1 MRRTK
6 MRGIVMEV
14 PIRRNKLNAKQIQLL
29 KTIYKF
35 RFTTLSL
42 LAQYRHSDQ
51 SSLNRNLQRLVDQK
65 YIIKQY
71 DNSYRIDR
79 KGARFS
85 LAPTAITWLMK
96 NSDLNHKTLH
106 AMYNKS
112 EEPFVLQ
119 SLAVMKTAISLK
131 ETYPDIFYIY
141 SASEISRDID
151 FPKPRP
157 HLYLRRIESDDQRLN
172 EYFVELHHTN
182 QPFLIRQRFKEL
194 VQHYDDEGW
203 PDGDYPGLLF
213 ILGTARQ
220 EASFARFAREVLDAA
235 GVDDLRVLTTTHKAL
250 VSTPYHATVWTNI
263 NETKNLVTI

>member
-1 MRRTK
+1 MRRAK

-35 RFTTLSL
+35 RFITLSL

-65 YIIKQY
+65 YLIKQY
-71 DNSYRIDR
+71 DNSFRIDR

-131 ETYPDIFYIY
+131 ETYPDGFYLY

-157 HLYLRRIESDDQRLN
+157 HLYLRRIETGDQKLN

-182 QPFLIRQRFKEL
+182 QPFLIRQRFK
-194 VQHYDDEGW
+194 
-203 PDGDYPGLLF
+203 
-213 ILGTARQ
+213 
-220 EASFARFAREVLDAA
+220 FARFAREVLDAA
-235 GVDDLRVLTTTHKAL
+235 GIDDLRVLTTTYKAL
-250 VSTPYHATVWTNI
+250 VSTPYHAAVWTNI
-263 NETKNLVTI
+263 NETKNLITI

>member
-1 MRRTK
+1 
-6 MRGIVMEV
+6 MEA

-35 RFTTLSL
+35 RFITLSL

-51 SSLNRNLQRLVDQK
+51 SSLNRNLQRLVDQQ
-65 YIIKQY
+65 YLIKQY

-79 KGARFS
+79 KSARFN
-85 LAPTAITWLMK
+85 LAPAAITWLMK
-96 NSDLNHKTLH
+96 NSDLNQKTLH

-119 SLAVMKTAISLK
+119 SLAIMEVAISLK
-131 ETYPDIFYIY
+131 ETYPDTFYIY

-157 HLYLRRIESDDQRLN
+157 HLYLRRIETDNQKTN

-182 QPFLIRQRFKEL
+182 QPYLIRQRFKEL

-203 PDGDYPGLLF
+203 PDGGYPGLLF
-213 ILGTARQ
+213 ILGSARQ
-220 EASFARFAREVLDAA
+220 ETSFANFAREVLDAA
-235 GVDDLRVLTTTHKAL
+235 GIDDLVVQTTTHKAL
-250 VSTPYHATVWTNI
+250 VTTPYNAGVWTN
-263 NETKNLVTI
+263 TTSKNSHDALLGLV

>member
-1 MRRTK
+1 MGDQRVSEK
-6 MRGIVMEV
+6 LS
-14 PIRRNKLNAKQIQLL
+14 NKQLHTL
-29 KTIYKF
+29 KIIFKF
-35 RFTTLSL
+35 RFVTSSL
-42 LAQYRHSDQ
+42 LAIYRGVNKN
-51 SSLNRNLQRLVDQK
+51 SLNRMLQNLVDQK

-119 SLAVMKTAISLK
+119 SLAVMETAISLK
-131 ETYPDIFYIY
+131 ETYPDIFYVY

-157 HLYLRRIESDDQRLN
+157 HLYLRRIETGDQKLN

-194 VQHYDDEGW
+194 IQHYDDEGW
-203 PDGDYPGLLF
+203 PDGEYPGLLF

-220 EASFARFAREVLDAA
+220 ETSFARFAREVLDAA
-235 GVDDLRVLTTTHKAL
+235 GIDDLRVLTTTYKAL
-250 VSTPYHATVWTNI
+250 VSTPYNAAIWTNI
-263 NETKNLVTI
+263 NETKNLITI

>member
-1 MRRTK
+1 
-6 MRGIVMEV
+6 MEA

-35 RFTTLSL
+35 RFITLSL
-42 LAQYRHSDQ
+42 LARYRHSDQ

-65 YIIKQY
+65 YLIKQY

-79 KGARFS
+79 KAARFS

-96 NSDLNHKTLH
+96 NSDLNHKTIH

-119 SLAVMKTAISLK
+119 SLAVMETAISLK
-131 ETYPDIFYIY
+131 ETYPDTFYIY

-157 HLYLRRIESDDQRLN
+157 HLYLRRIETDNQKKN

-182 QPFLIRQRFKEL
+182 QPYLIRQRFKEL

-203 PDGDYPGLLF
+203 PDGGYPGLLF
-213 ILGTARQ
+213 ILGSARQ
-220 EASFARFAREVLDAA
+220 ETSFARFAHEVLDAA
-235 GVDDLRVLTTTHKAL
+235 GIDDLKVLTTTYNAL
-250 VSTPYHATVWTNI
+250 VATPYYAAVWTKI
-263 NETKNLVTI
+263 NETNNLTTI